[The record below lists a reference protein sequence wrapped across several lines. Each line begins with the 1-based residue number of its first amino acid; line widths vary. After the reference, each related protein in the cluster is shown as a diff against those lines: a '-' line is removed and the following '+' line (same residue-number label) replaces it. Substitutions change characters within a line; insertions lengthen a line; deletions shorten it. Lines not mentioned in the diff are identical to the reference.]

1 MSYPT
6 VACFDNVTYPSAAS
20 GTTSRIFSVPKGA
33 ISCVVF
39 PPNAAGAW
47 NVVCVPPPDGDQT
60 TLSTQ
65 ALVFAAQPATDGAA
79 IEVTMTAFTA
89 NTAIAFDACM
99 FGGGLLAFTGA
110 SSAAVDSL
118 TFKVVWN
125 VVGQSAA

>member
-1 MSYPT
+1 MSYPSAQT
-6 VACFDNVTYPSAAS
+6 FDNVTYPSAAS
-20 GTTSRIFSVPKGA
+20 GTTSRFFTVPKGA
-33 ISCVVF
+33 ISCIVF

-47 NVVCVPPPDGDQT
+47 NIQAVPPPDGDQV
-60 TLSTQ
+60 TLAPQ
-65 ALVFAAQPATDGAA
+65 ALSYAAQPATDGPS

-99 FGGGLLAFTGA
+99 FGGGILCFTGA

-125 VVGQSAA
+125 VIGKSSS